1 MSEAGVQVGVARIRS
16 GAPAARR
23 PAPPM
28 SVNAA
33 NVALDEAAVRSALA
47 EVMDPELPMLSVVD
61 LGIVH
66 RVDVGPADGPI
77 RVEILPTFVGCPA
90 LELIK
95 TSIATRLA
103 EFGRPVEVSATFEVP
118 WTSDRI
124 SPAGRAA
131 LLAAGI
137 APPGSDAA
145 AGIGPGGL
153 IDLEPRVPCPH
164 CGSRHTTLENV
175 FGPTQCRTIRYC
187 ADCRQPFE
195 AIKPV

>member
-1 MSEAGVQVGVARIRS
+1 VSEAGIQVGVARARS
-16 GAPAARR
+16 GAIAGPRPAAV
-23 PAPPM
+23 PP
-28 SVNAA
+28 V
-33 NVALDEAAVRSALA
+33 VDEAAVRAALA

-66 RVDVGPADGPI
+66 RVDVGPASGDGRI

-95 TSIATRLA
+95 SSIAERLSG
-103 EFGRPVEVSATFEVP
+103 FGRPVEVTATFEVP
-118 WTSDRI
+118 WTSERI
-124 SPAGRAA
+124 STAGRAA

-137 APPGSDAA
+137 APPGAA
-145 AGIGPGGL
+145 SLGAAPDL

-164 CGSRHTTLENV
+164 CGSRRTTVENL

-195 AIKPV
+195 SIKSV